1 MDTNEFLANAVVQL
15 EEDLKETRGDL
26 KANTEAVTRLDKHLA
41 VLEAKIT
48 TKAKYQ
54 SAWVAFGVA
63 IALKVVGIFFD
74 SLQ

>member
-1 MDTNEFLANAVVQL
+1 MDTNEFLAEAVVQL
-15 EEDLKETRGDL
+15 EEDLKDCT
-26 KANTEAVTRLDKHLA
+26 KAVTALDKHLA
-41 VLEAKIT
+41 VLEARIT